1 MRRVPSLL
9 VSCLLLGATA
19 ASAQPAPSSAA
30 TPEAP
35 AASPAASATD
45 LSLASLPD
53 EDGVAA
59 LLWERSPEF
68 ASARARVASARSDLV
83 RAGLIPNPELDL
95 GANTLPLGT
104 TNPPGLNRW
113 TEVPNYGVGL
123 SEQLE
128 LGKRG
133 PRKNAARAALASTAL
148 DVQAQLR
155 TRTYDLLERAAEVA
169 TAEVRVAELEKLAA
183 DASRLTELQR
193 ARAQHGETAGLDA
206 DRAAL
211 EEAQLQGQLA
221 EEHNHLTEALLTC
234 SQTVGLACTPFGGR
248 EAATQFLTAR
258 LARTLAPADVQQRP
272 DLRSLEA
279 QRLSAKSALTLARRR
294 WIPDPTLHVGYL
306 RDQFVISGNQLNS
319 LGVNL
324 TIPLPFFD
332 HGQADALAASATA
345 EAAERARAQLT
356 AQAGRDVAALT
367 TQRQSVETRRERVRT
382 QTLPQ
387 ASNLV
392 QRLEAA
398 VKAGGASML
407 DLLFARRTYGQ
418 LVLDAADLD
427 LAAFRLAVSMERV
440 RGAGPKPPT
449 ELAEHF

>member
-1 MRRVPSLL
+1 M
-9 VSCLLLGATA
+9 LLGATA
-19 ASAQPAPSSAA
+19 ASAQTAPSSAA

-35 AASPAASATD
+35 PAPATSPAASATT

-53 EDGVAA
+53 QDSVAA

-95 GANTLPLGT
+95 GANTLPLGS

-123 SEQLE
+123 SEQFE

-133 PRKNAARAALASTAL
+133 PRKDAARATLASTAL

-155 TRTYDLLERAAEVA
+155 ARTYDLLERAAEVA

-183 DASRLTELQR
+183 DAARLTELQR

-221 EEHNHLTEALLTC
+221 EEHNHLTEALLNC
-234 SQTVGLACTPFGGR
+234 SQTVGLACTPFGSR
-248 EAATQFLTAR
+248 EAASQFLTTR
-258 LARTLAPADVQQRP
+258 LARTLAPVDVQQRP

-279 QRLSAKSALTLARRR
+279 QQLSAKSALTLARRR
-294 WIPDPTLHVGYL
+294 WIPDPTLRVGYL
-306 RDQFVISGNQLNS
+306 RDQFVISGNQRDS

-356 AQAGRDVAALT
+356 AQAGRDLTALT

-387 ASNLV
+387 AANLV

-427 LAAFRLAVSMERV
+427 LAAFRLSVSMERV
-440 RGAGPKPPT
+440 RGAGPKPPG

>member
-1 MRRVPSLL
+1 M
-9 VSCLLLGATA
+9 LLGATA
-19 ASAQPAPSSAA
+19 ASAQTAPSSAA
-30 TPEAP
+30 PEAP
-35 AASPAASATD
+35 PAPAASATS

-53 EDGVAA
+53 EDGMAA

-68 ASARARVASARSDLV
+68 ASARARVVSARSDVV
-83 RAGLIPNPELDL
+83 RAGLLPNPQLDVS
-95 GANTLPLGT
+95 ANTLPLGS
-104 TNPPGLNRW
+104 TNPPGLDRW
-113 TEVPNYGVGL
+113 KDVPNYGAGL

-133 PRKNAARAALASTAL
+133 PRKDAARAALSSAAL
-148 DVQAQLR
+148 DVHAQLR

-221 EEHNHLTEALLTC
+221 EEHNHLTEALLNC
-234 SQTVGLACTPFGGR
+234 SQTAGLACTPFGSR
-248 EAATQFLTAR
+248 EAATRFLTTR
-258 LARTLAPADVQQRP
+258 MARTLAPVDVQQRP

-279 QRLSAKSALTLARRR
+279 QQLSAKSTLKLAHRR
-294 WIPDPTLHVGYL
+294 WIPDPTLRLGYL
-306 RDQFVISGNQLNS
+306 RDQFVTAGNQRDS
-319 LGVNL
+319 LGVSL

-345 EAAERARAQLT
+345 EAAERAHAQLT
-356 AQAGRDVAALT
+356 AQAGRDIAALT
-367 TQRQSVETRRERVRT
+367 AQRQSVETRRERVRT

-427 LAAFRLAVSMERV
+427 LAAFRLSVSMERV
-440 RGAGPKPPT
+440 RGAGPKPPG
-449 ELAEHF
+449 ELAAHF